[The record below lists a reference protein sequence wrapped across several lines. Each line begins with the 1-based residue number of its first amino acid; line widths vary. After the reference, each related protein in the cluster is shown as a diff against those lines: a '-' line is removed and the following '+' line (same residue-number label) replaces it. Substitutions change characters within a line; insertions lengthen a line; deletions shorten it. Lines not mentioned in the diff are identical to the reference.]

1 MLEISAGGVVYRHTE
16 SGELEIQMILD
27 RYGKMTLAKGKME
40 PGETVEQTA
49 LREIHEET
57 GVVGE
62 ITDQLMVVRYEYVHN
77 VYGNVDKQVHY
88 FLVQFKHG
96 DLQAQVEEIDGVVW
110 LTPAEAWHRQL
121 TQGYDNN
128 LEVLSVAY
136 EKLGLPLA
144 TE

>member
-1 MLEISAGGVVYRHTE
+1 MLEISAGGVVYRHNE
-16 SGELEIQMILD
+16 LGELQIQMILD

-49 LREIHEET
+49 LREILEET

-62 ITDQLMVVRYEYVHN
+62 ITDQLMVVSYEYVHN
-77 VYGNVDKQVHY
+77 VYGKVDKQVHY

-110 LTPAEAWHRQL
+110 LTPAEAWHKQL

-128 LEVLSVAY
+128 HEVLRVAY
-136 EKLGLPLA
+136 EKLGLSVTA
-144 TE
+144 E

>member
-1 MLEISAGGVVYRHTE
+1 MLEISAGGVVYRHNE
-16 SGELEIQMILD
+16 LGELEIQMILD

-110 LTPAEAWHRQL
+110 LTPAEAWQRQL

-128 LEVLSVAY
+128 REVMRVAY
-136 EKLGLPLA
+136 EKLRIPLA